1 MRLWHE
7 KLIPYLPRQQLLCQH
22 RECCALRGNG
32 WGRKH
37 TTVDY
42 VFTHPYEWLVVYH
55 YKAISE
61 MCKRGYSVDSEW
73 VRVNYRGKKIGFVT
87 DESIS
92 VNQFTIK
99 MLSSEYNKQPVYPE
113 HNDEYLKE
121 CLNNLE
127 HKGIHIEMGDQHAD

>member
-7 KLIPYLPRQQLLCQH
+7 KLIPHLPRQQLLCQH
-22 RECCALRGNG
+22 RECCSLRGNG

-37 TTVDY
+37 ATVDY

-55 YKAISE
+55 YKVISE
-61 MCKRGYSVDSEW
+61 MRKRGYSIDSKW
-73 VRVNYRGKKIGFVT
+73 VRVNYKGKKIGFVT

-99 MLSSEYNKQPVYPE
+99 MLSSSYNKQPVYPE
-113 HNDEYLKE
+113 HNDDYLKE

-127 HKGIHIEMGDQHAD
+127 RKGIHIEMRDLHAD